1 MNNKVEKTEMPKP
14 KDATAYKKAVTLGK
28 SLSKKPENTK
38 ADIARQMFELI
49 NSEDKAVI
57 ANAFIE
63 GAKLTPKGAMRH
75 SAHIPVSVVTPG
87 TTAVCSTKNFPHIYI
102 LMSYRIGI

>member
-1 MNNKVEKTEMPKP
+1 MTKLVEKTEAPKP
-14 KDATAYKKAVTLGK
+14 KDAAAYKKAVNLGK

-49 NSEDKAVI
+49 KSEDKVVI

-63 GAKLTPKGAMRH
+63 GAKLTPKGAMTYVYNCRR
-75 SAHIPVSVVTPG
+75 SL
-87 TTAVCSTKNFPHIYI
+87 KK
-102 LMSYRIGI
+102 